1 MTPPRVYLLDRQLG
15 VELPMP
21 SLSSNPD
28 FGLEMEDDDLVVPHL
43 THSLGYDLGPLHM
56 GFSHH
61 DLIVAG
67 DEKNLVQLDFAS
79 RLGCQALYFDDLPR
93 GNPVL
98 LSSGL
103 NYCVNRFPPVRDA
116 D

>member
-1 MTPPRVYLLDRQLG
+1 VYLLDRQLG

-43 THSLGYDLGPLHM
+43 AHSLSHDFGPLDM
-56 GFSHH
+56 GLSHQ
-61 DLIVAG
+61 DLIIAG
-67 DEKNLVQLDFAS
+67 NEKNLVQLDFAS

-98 LSSGL
+98 LSSGF
-103 NYCVNRFPPVRDA
+103 NYSVNCFPPVRDA

>member
-1 MTPPRVYLLDRQLG
+1 MYFLDLQFG

-21 SLSSNPD
+21 SLPLD
-28 FGLEMEDDDLVVPHL
+28 PHFVLEMEDDDLVVPHL
-43 THSLGYDLGPLHM
+43 THRLGQDFGPLHM
-56 GFSHH
+56 GLPHH
-61 DLIVAG
+61 DIVG
-67 DEKNLVQLDFAS
+67 ISHKKNLVQLDFAS
-79 RLGCQALYFDDLPR
+79 RLNRQALYFDDLAR

-103 NYCVNRFPPVRDA
+103 NYSVNGFPPSRDA

>member
-1 MTPPRVYLLDRQLG
+1 
-15 VELPMP
+15 MP

-43 THSLGYDLGPLHM
+43 THSLGQDFGPLHM
-56 GFSHH
+56 GFPHH
-61 DLIVAG
+61 NLIIAG
-67 DEKNLVQLDFAS
+67 NEKNLVQLDLAS
-79 RLGCQALYFDDLPR
+79 QLGCQALYFDDLPR

-98 LSSGL
+98 LSSSF
-103 NYCVNRFPPVRDA
+103 NYRVNCFPPVRDA

>member
-1 MTPPRVYLLDRQLG
+1 VYFLDLQFG

-21 SLSSNPD
+21 SLPLD
-28 FGLEMEDDDLVVPHL
+28 PHFVLEMEDDDLVVPDL
-43 THSLGYDLGPLHM
+43 TQSLGQDFGPLHM
-56 GFSHH
+56 RLPHH
-61 DLIVAG
+61 DIAGVG

-79 RLGCQALYFDDLPR
+79 CFNRQALYFDDLSR

-103 NYCVNRFPPVRDA
+103 N
-116 D
+116 

>member
-1 MTPPRVYLLDRQLG
+1 M
-15 VELPMP
+15 ELPMP
-21 SLSSNPD
+21 SLSANPD
-28 FGLEMEDDDLVVPHL
+28 LGLEMEDDDLVVAYL
-43 THSLGYDLGPLHM
+43 THSLSHDFGSLDI
-56 GFSHH
+56 GFSHQ
-61 DLIVAG
+61 DLIIAG
-67 DEKNLVQLDFAS
+67 NEKNLVQLDLAS

-103 NYCVNRFPPVRDA
+103 NYCVNCFPPVRDA

>member
-1 MTPPRVYLLDRQLG
+1 VYLLDGQPG

-21 SLSSNPD
+21 SLPPD
-28 FGLEMEDDDLVVPHL
+28 PHFGLEMEDDDLVVTCL
-43 THSLGYDLGPLHM
+43 THSLGHDFGPFHM
-56 GFSHH
+56 GFPHH
-61 DLIVAG
+61 NLVIAG
-67 DEKNLVQLDFAS
+67 DEKNVVQLDFAS
-79 RLGCQALYFDDLPR
+79 RLGCQALYFDDLPQ

-103 NYCVNRFPPVRDA
+103 NYGVNRFPPSRDA

>member
-1 MTPPRVYLLDRQLG
+1 M
-15 VELPMP
+15 ELPMA

-28 FGLEMEDDDLVVPHL
+28 FGLEMEDDDLIVAYL
-43 THSLGYDLGPLHM
+43 THSLGHNFGPFDM
-56 GFSHH
+56 RFPNH
-61 DLIVAG
+61 DLIIAG
-67 DEKNLVQLDFAS
+67 NKKNLVQLDFAS

-98 LSSGL
+98 LSSGF
-103 NYCVNRFPPVRDA
+103 NYCVNCFPPVRDA